1 MRKFEK
7 VSYIEDEI
15 ILPTRATE
23 NSAGYDFYA
32 NEDALIPVRGFHV
45 FKTGVKAYMPKNE
58 YLAIYIRSSMAF
70 KRNLQLVNQV
80 GIVDS
85 DFADNP
91 DGEEGMICI
100 GLYNTGDKAVYI
112 NKGERIAQGIFCK
125 YYTTDND
132 KPTSKKRKGGIGSSG
147 R

>member
-32 NEDALIPVRGFHV
+32 NEDALIPVRRFHV

-85 DFADNP
+85 DYVDNP
-91 DGEEGMICI
+91 DNEGLICI
-100 GLYNTGDKAVYI
+100 GLYNIGDKPVYI

-125 YYTTDND
+125 YYTVDGD
-132 KPTSKKRKGGIGSSG
+132 KSTSKERKGGIGSSG